1 MINADLIQELKN
13 TTNLVQL
20 FKEYGMEAKKQGK
33 NYKVICPFHEDEE
46 PSLSINVEKKL
57 WQCFGCGT
65 GGDAIKL
72 VQDIENIGFVE
83 AVGKLAKQ
91 AGRLEDLKLGGLADK
106 EEKPVLEYQLK
117 EKNIPNNYQQNI
129 SLTDEDLQLL
139 KKVSGF
145 YHRRFLDLNEGKAYL
160 RKRGLFDSAQR
171 SEQIFKEYQIGYAE
185 GSLLTALPKDYIPKL
200 KKLDILLE
208 SGKERFINCV
218 VFPLFDYD
226 GNVVS
231 FYGRHIKMDSGGH
244 FYLPGQKRGLF
255 NRERIK
261 QEMLRHAQQPI
272 IITESI
278 IDSLSFINKGIE
290 NVLSLYGVNGFT
302 EEHRQ
307 LIEELQPEEIILA
320 LDGEEWGQNATEYLI
335 QEKLFFLAGGSRR
348 YNCHILVSI
357 FPNNMDANE
366 WFRNHTKEEFYK
378 LLNEGYLLQEDHQKS
393 QSQDKLSS
401 PINPSPLNIQLK
413 HIDNRNGKLSVTLK
427 ADNKNK
433 FILDT
438 YNLYSS
444 KQRETLIN
452 ELVKLYKIKKEEA
465 EKEVNKLI
473 EVAENKKVTKNT
485 QVEVEKQEII
495 ISADD
500 KVEAIAFLKSPD
512 LLTKIVQDYE
522 DIGYTGEEMNKKLA
536 YLVMTSRKMQS
547 PLSLVIMSNSAAG
560 KSSLQQATLE
570 LCPDEDK
577 KHFTR
582 LTQQSLYYL
591 GDDSLKHKFLSI
603 EEEEGS
609 SEASYS
615 LKTLLS
621 AKVLQVI
628 STTHDPNTGK
638 KRADEY
644 KTEGPVA
651 VMVST
656 TSPEIEAELA
666 SRTLIISI
674 DESHEQ
680 TNSIHLKQRNK
691 RELDGRKK
699 KAKKET
705 AICRHMNAQRLLDIN
720 LEVVNNYATQLTFP
734 VDRLKYRRGNEHY
747 LDLIDTIAFLRQ
759 KQKEIKKDEDI
770 GEYIEVDKAD
780 IELANKLF
788 TEIMGWYVSELK
800 KPTKVLLKMIIDLCK
815 QKEEWIFSRRELR
828 EYGKYSTGH
837 LHRHLKKLEE
847 LEYIISVS
855 GANGSK
861 YMYRLM
867 YEGDLNEE
875 EKFVLGLK
883 DVSEL

>member
-1 MINADLIQELKN
+1 MINADLIQELKTN
-13 TTNLVQL
+13 TNLVQL

-33 NYKVICPFHEDEE
+33 NYKVICPFHEDED
-46 PSLSINVEKKL
+46 PSLSINVEKNL

-72 VQDIENIGFVE
+72 VQKIEGIGFVE
-83 AVGKLAKQ
+83 AVGILAEK
-91 AGRLEDLKLGGLADK
+91 AGRQK
-106 EEKPVLEYQLK
+106 ELYANSEKPVLEYQLK
-117 EKNIPNNYQQNI
+117 EKNIPLNPP
-129 SLTDEDLQLL
+129 SKWELTPEDKELMN
-139 KKVSGF
+139 KIAGF

-160 RKRGLFDSAQR
+160 RKRGIELTE
-171 SEQIFKEYQIGYAE
+171 EQANAYQIGYAD

-200 KKLDILLE
+200 QRLGILLDNK
-208 SGKERFINCV
+208 KERFINCV
-218 VFPLFDYD
+218 VFPLFDSD

-231 FYGRHIKMDSGGH
+231 FYGRHVKMDSGGH

-261 QEMLRHAQQPI
+261 KEKQI

-278 IDSLSFINKGIE
+278 IDNLSFINKGIE

-307 LIEELQPEEIILA
+307 LIEKLQPEEIILA
-320 LDGEEWGQNATEYLI
+320 LDGDEWGQNATEYLI
-335 QEKLFFLAGGSRR
+335 QEKLSFLAGGSQR
-348 YNCHILVSI
+348 YNRHILVAI

-366 WFRNHTKEEFYK
+366 WFRNHTKEEFYY
-378 LLNEGYLLQEDHQKS
+378 LLNEGYLLKKNTPLSPPLKGELKGDVFLSKEDLFQ
-393 QSQDKLSS
+393 
-401 PINPSPLNIQLK
+401 INIQLK
-413 HIDNRNGKLSVTLK
+413 HIDNRNGKLSVTIK
-427 ADNKNK
+427 ADASTGSATDRNK

-444 KQRETLIN
+444 KQRETLIT
-452 ELVKLYKIKKEEA
+452 ELVKLYKIKKEAA

-473 EVAENKKVTKNT
+473 ETSENKGSKKSTCAQTEESKIVISET
-485 QVEVEKQEII
+485 EKQE
-495 ISADD
+495 SL
-500 KVEAIAFLKSPD
+500 EFLKTPD

-570 LCPDEDK
+570 FCPEEDK

-680 TNSIHLKQRNK
+680 TNNIHDNQRIKQTL
-691 RELDGRKK
+691 EGRKK
-699 KAKKET
+699 QIKKEK
-705 AICRHMNAQRLLDIN
+705 AVHRHQNAQRLLDTE
-720 LEVVNNYATQLTFP
+720 LEVINEYAPQLTFP
-734 VDRLKYRRGNEHY
+734 VDRLKYRRGNDHY
-747 LDLIDTIAFLRQ
+747 LELINTICFLRQ
-759 KQKEIKKDEDI
+759 KQKEVKEDKDI
-770 GEYIEVDKAD
+770 GKYIEVDKTD
-780 IELANKLF
+780 ISLANELF
-788 TEIMGWYVSELK
+788 TEVLGWTIDELSR
-800 KPTKVLLKMIIDLCK
+800 PSRDLLKAIVKYCRATDS
-815 QKEEWIFSRRELR
+815 KEFRRREIR
-828 EYGKYSTGH
+828 EYIKWGNTH
-837 LHRHLKKLEE
+837 LHNHLRKLEE
-847 LEYIISVS
+847 LEYVTALN
-855 GANGSK
+855 GKNGSK
-861 YMYRLM
+861 YSYRLL
-867 YEGDLNEE
+867 YEGDGENT
-875 EKFVLGLK
+875 EKFVVGLK
-883 DVSEL
+883 SPEEIMV

>member
-1 MINADLIQELKN
+1 MINADLIQELKTN
-13 TTNLVQL
+13 TNLVQL
-20 FKEYGMEAKKQGK
+20 FKEYGMEPKKQGK

-46 PSLSINVEKKL
+46 PSLSINVEKNL

-72 VQDIENIGFVE
+72 VQDIEKVGFVE

-91 AGRLEDLKLGGLADK
+91 AERLEDLKLRGLADK

-117 EKNIPNNYQQNI
+117 EKKIPNNYQQNI

-145 YHRRFLDLNEGKAYL
+145 YHRRFIDLEEGKQYL
-160 RKRGLFDSAQR
+160 KNRGIELTE
-171 SEQIFKEYQIGYAE
+171 EQANVCQIGYAE

-200 KKLDILLE
+200 QKLGILLDNK
-208 SGKERFINCV
+208 KERFINCV
-218 VFPLFDYD
+218 VFPLFDSD

-244 FYLPGQKRGLF
+244 FYLPGEKRGLF
-255 NRERIK
+255 NRQLKKENVTK
-261 QEMLRHAQQPI
+261 SL

-278 IDSLSFINKGIE
+278 IDSLTFINKGIE
-290 NVLSLYGVNGFT
+290 NVLPLYGINGYT
-302 EEHRQ
+302 GEHKK
-307 LIEELQPEEIILA
+307 LIEELKPEKIVLA
-320 LDGEEWGQNATEYLI
+320 LDGDEWGQRGAEYLI
-335 QEKLFFLAGGSRR
+335 QEELSFF
-348 YNCHILVSI
+348 NCSTKVAI
-357 FPNNMDANE
+357 FPDNMDANE
-366 WFRNHTKEEFYK
+366 WFENKTKEDFYR
-378 LLNEGYLLQEDHQKS
+378 LIDEGYLLKEAHPTEEKQGVKS
-393 QSQDKLSS
+393 SKQ
-401 PINPSPLNIQLK
+401 PSIQLK
-413 HIDNRNGKLSVTLK
+413 HIDNRNGKLSVTIK
-427 ADNKNK
+427 VDYKGK

-444 KQRETLIN
+444 KQRETLLT
-452 ELVKLYKIKKEEA
+452 ELVKLYKIEKEEA
-465 EKEVNKLI
+465 EKEVIKLI
-473 EVAENKKVTKNT
+473 GQCEHRQAQLPKGKSACAQTEEPKPVMTEI
-485 QVEVEKQEII
+485 EEK
-495 ISADD
+495 
-500 KVEAIAFLKSPD
+500 EALELLKSPD

-621 AKVLQVI
+621 AKVLQII

-680 TNSIHLKQRNK
+680 TYSIHTKQRNK
-691 RELDGRKK
+691 HTFEGKKQDKK
-699 KAKKET
+699 KEQAT
-705 AICRHMNAQRLLDIN
+705 RLHQNAQRLLDTE
-720 LEVVNNYATQLTFP
+720 LEVINEYAPQLTFP
-734 VDRLKYRRGNEHY
+734 VDRLKYRRGNDHY
-747 LDLIDTIAFLRQ
+747 LELINTICFLRQ
-759 KQKEIKKDEDI
+759 KQKEVKEDKDI
-770 GEYIEVDKAD
+770 GKYIEVDKTD
-780 IELANKLF
+780 IEMANELF
-788 TEIMGWYVSELK
+788 ISVLGWTIDELSR
-800 KPTKVLLKMIIDLCK
+800 PSRDLLEAIVRYCRATDN
-815 QKEEWIFSRRELR
+815 KEFRRREIR
-828 EYGKYSTGH
+828 EYIKWGNTH
-837 LHRHLKKLEE
+837 LHNHLRKLEE
-847 LEYIISVS
+847 LEYVTSLN
-855 GANGSK
+855 GTQGSK
-861 YMYRLM
+861 YSYRLL
-867 YEGDLNEE
+867 YEGDGENK
-875 EKFVLGLK
+875 EKFVIGLMSARELK
-883 DVSEL
+883 D

>member
-1 MINADLIQELKN
+1 MINADLIQELKTN
-13 TTNLVQL
+13 TNLVQL
-20 FKEYGMEAKKQGK
+20 FKEYGMEPKKQGK

-46 PSLSINVEKKL
+46 PSLSINVEKNL

-72 VQDIENIGFVE
+72 VQDIEKVGFVE

-91 AGRLEDLKLGGLADK
+91 AERLEDLKLRGLADK

-117 EKNIPNNYQQNI
+117 EKKIPNNYQQNI

-145 YHRRFLDLNEGKAYL
+145 YHRRFIDLEEGKQYL
-160 RKRGLFDSAQR
+160 KNRGIELTE
-171 SEQIFKEYQIGYAE
+171 EQANVCQIGYAE

-200 KKLDILLE
+200 QKLGILLDNK
-208 SGKERFINCV
+208 KERFINCV
-218 VFPLFDYD
+218 VFPLFDSD

-244 FYLPGQKRGLF
+244 FYLPGEKRGLF
-255 NRERIK
+255 NRQLKKENVTK
-261 QEMLRHAQQPI
+261 SL

-278 IDSLSFINKGIE
+278 IDSLTFINKGIE
-290 NVLSLYGVNGFT
+290 NVLPLYGINGYT
-302 EEHRQ
+302 GEHKK
-307 LIEELQPEEIILA
+307 LIEELKPEKIVLA
-320 LDGEEWGQNATEYLI
+320 LDGDEWGQRGAEYLI
-335 QEKLFFLAGGSRR
+335 QEELSFF
-348 YNCHILVSI
+348 NCSTKVAI
-357 FPNNMDANE
+357 FPDNMDANE
-366 WFRNHTKEEFYK
+366 WFENKTKEDFYR
-378 LLNEGYLLQEDHQKS
+378 LIDEGYLLKEAHPTEEKQGVKS
-393 QSQDKLSS
+393 SKQ
-401 PINPSPLNIQLK
+401 PSIQLK
-413 HIDNRNGKLSVTLK
+413 HIDNRNGKLSVTIK
-427 ADNKNK
+427 VDYKGK

-444 KQRETLIN
+444 KQRETLLT
-452 ELVKLYKIKKEEA
+452 ELVKLYKIEKEEA
-465 EKEVNKLI
+465 EKEVIKLI
-473 EVAENKKVTKNT
+473 GQCEHRQAQLPKGKSACAQTEEPKPVMTEI
-485 QVEVEKQEII
+485 EEK
-495 ISADD
+495 
-500 KVEAIAFLKSPD
+500 EALELLKSPD

-621 AKVLQVI
+621 AKVLQII

-680 TNSIHLKQRNK
+680 TNNIHDNQRIKQTL
-691 RELDGRKK
+691 EGRKK
-699 KAKKET
+699 QIKKEK
-705 AICRHMNAQRLLDIN
+705 AVHRHQNAQRLLDTE
-720 LEVVNNYATQLTFP
+720 LEVINEYAPQLTFP
-734 VDRLKYRRGNEHY
+734 VDRLKYRRGNDHY
-747 LDLIDTIAFLRQ
+747 LELINTICFLRQ
-759 KQKEIKKDEDI
+759 KQKEVKEDKDI
-770 GEYIEVDKAD
+770 GKYIEVDKTD
-780 IELANKLF
+780 IEMANELF
-788 TEIMGWYVSELK
+788 ISVLGWTIDELSR
-800 KPTKVLLKMIIDLCK
+800 PSRDLLEAIVRYCRATDN
-815 QKEEWIFSRRELR
+815 KEFRRREIR
-828 EYGKYSTGH
+828 EYIKWGNTH
-837 LHRHLKKLEE
+837 LHNHLRKLEE
-847 LEYIISVS
+847 LEYVTSLN
-855 GANGSK
+855 GTQGSK
-861 YMYRLM
+861 YSYRLL
-867 YEGDLNEE
+867 YEGDGENK
-875 EKFVLGLK
+875 EKFVIGLMSARELK
-883 DVSEL
+883 D